1 MYRFKANFQK
11 EDFFHIQSSW
21 SIILELNNSL
31 MRFLK
36 KKKKRYYFKVMLII
50 IIIIIIIVRTQDYS
64 SLTGPTVL
72 GYNLLILWVLGF
84 LL

>member
-1 MYRFKANFQK
+1 MHRFKANFQK

-36 KKKKRYYFKVMLII
+36 KKKKDTTLKWC
-50 IIIIIIIVRTQDYS
+50 
-64 SLTGPTVL
+64 
-72 GYNLLILWVLGF
+72 LL
-84 LL
+84 LLLLLLLCVPKITPP